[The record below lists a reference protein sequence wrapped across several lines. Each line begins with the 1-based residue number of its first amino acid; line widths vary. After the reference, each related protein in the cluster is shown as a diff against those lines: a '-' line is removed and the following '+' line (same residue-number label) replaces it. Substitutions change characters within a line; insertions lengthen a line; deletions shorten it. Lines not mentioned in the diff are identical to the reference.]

1 LFPDVKTR
9 IIANRWTKWESR
21 FREKSQQ
28 PRKTMRLLRILG
40 IALIAVA
47 AVGIAS
53 AQSWQAVNN
62 VPNIGAGAMAL
73 LTDGRV
79 LVHDESGNSGTWGN
93 WWTLTP
99 DINGN
104 YATGIWTQVATMPAG
119 YGPLYFGSAVLP
131 DGRYIVEGGEYNNGS
146 SSWTNK
152 GAIYDPVANSWTS
165 VSPPSGWN
173 SIGDSPSVILPN
185 GTYMQTDCC
194 DYGPYAA
201 LLNASTQTWTA
212 TGYGKFDLYDE
223 EGLTLLPGGNV
234 LDVDAYVGRYQSN
247 GVNWEIYSETWTSQ
261 TPGTPVQ
268 LWDSAANCGGSGR
281 ASYEL
286 GPAVLMP
293 NGTVLQTGAN
303 SCAAGHNAVYTVSS
317 NSWVAA
323 PDFPDDLDIADGP
336 AALEV
341 NGNVLMMASPG
352 IFNTPATFLEW
363 NGSTLTE
370 IGGPPNGPTDSSYYG
385 HMLMLPTGQILF
397 TDFSNDVELFISAG
411 SQYTG
416 WTPSVILP
424 NLLLNPGTTITLFGY
439 KFNGATQNNAYGDDF
454 QDATNYPLVRFTS
467 TSNGNV
473 YYAKT
478 HDHST
483 MAVGYVGPT
492 YTHVDIPATIPPG
505 SYNLQVVVNGIAS
518 PNYLVGLR

>member
-1 LFPDVKTR
+1 MK
-9 IIANRWTKWESR
+9 
-21 FREKSQQ
+21 
-28 PRKTMRLLRILG
+28 LLRMLG
-40 IALIAVA
+40 IALVAVA
-47 AVGIAS
+47 VVAVAS

-79 LVHDESGNSGTWGN
+79 LVHDESGNPGTWGN

-104 YATGIWTQVATMPAG
+104 YATGTWTQTATMPAG

-131 DGRYIVEGGEYNNGS
+131 DGRYIVEGGEYNIGNP
-146 SSWTNK
+146 SWTNK

-173 SIGDSPSVILPN
+173 SIGDSPSVILSN

-201 LLNASTQTWTA
+201 LLNASTLTWTL

-247 GVNWEIYSETWTSQ
+247 GMNWETYNPSTGDWTSQ
-261 TPGTPVQ
+261 GNTPEQ
-268 LWDSAANCGGSGR
+268 YWDSAADCGGEGS

-293 NGTVLQTGAN
+293 NGTVFQTGAN
-303 SCAAGHNAVYTVSS
+303 SCAASHNGIYTVSS
-317 NSWVAA
+317 NSWTEA
-323 PDFPDDLDIADGP
+323 PDFPGTFDIADGP

-341 NGNVLMMASPG
+341 NGNVLMFASPG
-352 IFNTPATFLEW
+352 IFNTGGQMFEW
-363 NGSTLTE
+363 KGSALSE
-370 IGGPPNGPTDSSYYG
+370 APNPPNGPSDSSYYG
-385 HMLMLPTGQILF
+385 HLLMLPTGQIMF
-397 TDFSNDVELFISAG
+397 TDRSNDVELFTSTG
-411 SQYTG
+411 SEYTG
-416 WTPSVILP
+416 WNPTVLLP
-424 NLLLNPGTTITLFGY
+424 NLTLTHGTAVRLNGTN
-439 KFNGATQNNAYGDDF
+439 FNGASQNNAYGDDF
-454 QDATNYPLVRFTS
+454 QDATNYPIVRFT
-467 TSNGNV
+467 NV
-473 YYAKT
+473 ATGHVFYGRT
-478 HDHST
+478 HGHST
-483 MAVGYVGPT
+483 MAVGYHGPSYT
-492 YTHVDIPATIPPG
+492 YVDIPSNIETG
-505 SYNLQVVVNGIAS
+505 GTYLQVVVNGIAS
-518 PNYLVGLR
+518 QNYRIGIN